1 MSLSLRALMLFVLVL
16 GTTGCRLVDA
26 PKGRSPLLPVT
37 ASADAVTLEIF
48 SAPTALGNPQL
59 TAMWAQVDEQP
70 LPAELRRKLAQ
81 NGLRA
86 GVVGPGLPD
95 ALVDLLKVTD
105 ERVASEKRDTV
116 PLETEAGVVLRVMQ
130 PRLGKRHEQV
140 VSQTY
145 DELSLLRSVDGHVEG
160 RTYYKADA
168 RFEMRV
174 FVEDD
179 SRVRLELMPE
189 LHHGEFKNRFASSE
203 AMLIMKQERQRQIF
217 EDLKLTATLAPGQM
231 FVITCLPNMPGSIGH
246 YFFTQLNGDKPVQKL
261 YVIRVAQASPDRA
274 FWEVPKQA
282 GGELSSDLA
291 E

>member
-1 MSLSLRALMLFVLVL
+1 MPLALRALMLFVLVL

-37 ASADAVTLEIF
+37 ASSDAVTLEIF

-81 NGLRA
+81 NGFRA

-95 ALVDLLKVTD
+95 ALADLLKVTD
-105 ERVASEKRDTV
+105 ERIASEKRDTV
-116 PLETEAGVVLRVMQ
+116 PLETEPGVVLRVMQ

-145 DELSLLRSVDGHVEG
+145 DELSLLRSVDGQVEG

-174 FVEDD
+174 FAEDD
-179 SRVRLELMPE
+179 SRVRIELMPE

-217 EDLKLTATLAPGQM
+217 EDLKLSATLAPGQM

-246 YFFTQLNGDKPVQKL
+246 YFFTQRDGDKPVQKL

-274 FWEVPKQA
+274 FWEAPKQA
-282 GGELSSDLA
+282 AGELSSDLA